1 MSPRCFLA
9 LLLLFSG
16 LGPGIVR
23 AQDQTNA
30 ADRKILKKAMP
41 RYPEIARRMNL
52 AGTVK
57 VVAVVSPDGKVK
69 SMEPMGGNPVL
80 IQAAEDAISQWRF
93 AAASA
98 ESKEIVE
105 LHFTP

>member
-1 MSPRCFLA
+1 MRTRYFLV
-9 LLLLFSG
+9 LLLLLAGFA
-16 LGPGIVR
+16 PGIAR
-23 AQDQTNA
+23 AQDQNNA
-30 ADRKILKKAMP
+30 TDRKILKKTMP

-57 VVAVVSPDGKVK
+57 VVALVTPDGKVK

-93 AAASA
+93 ATASG